1 MGRVQ
6 LLLLASAL
14 CLVAAEYPKANSKC
28 KYDDEC
34 ASFEHCNISGRC
46 QHNSLFPLR
55 KIEIGGFVVYTL
67 IVFFCNFSGIA
78 GGLTLTA
85 IISMLNFNMKFGIML
100 SNAQICSAGIARL
113 AMDAGKSHPLRPKG
127 ILLDYSIVTMM
138 LPMITLGSALAT
150 VVSRLMPDIYITIF
164 YAIIMV
170 GILIFNIFRMLALI
184 RKEAKAV
191 AYKPPEA
198 VANPTELPSETEQEV
213 QVDRG
218 SSRVKESDVQVRV

>member
-1 MGRVQ
+1 MKRVQ
-6 LLLLASAL
+6 LLILAAIL

-28 KYDDEC
+28 KLDIDC
-34 ASFEHCNISGRC
+34 ASFEHCNKSGRC

-55 KIEIGGFVVYTL
+55 KIEIGGFAVYTV

-85 IISMLNFNMKFGIML
+85 IISMFNFNMKTGIIV

-113 AMDAGKSHPLRPKG
+113 VMDAGKSHPLRPKG
-127 ILLDYSIVTMM
+127 ILLDFGILTMM
-138 LPMITLGSALAT
+138 FPMISIGSALAT
-150 VVSRLMPDIYITIF
+150 VVSRLMPDVYITIF

-170 GILIFNIFRMLALI
+170 GILVFNIFRLIALV
-184 RKEAKAV
+184 RKETKAA

-198 VANPTELPSETEQEV
+198 AAAATPTITELPIDSERE
-213 QVDRG
+213 
-218 SSRVKESDVQVRV
+218 SSESAR